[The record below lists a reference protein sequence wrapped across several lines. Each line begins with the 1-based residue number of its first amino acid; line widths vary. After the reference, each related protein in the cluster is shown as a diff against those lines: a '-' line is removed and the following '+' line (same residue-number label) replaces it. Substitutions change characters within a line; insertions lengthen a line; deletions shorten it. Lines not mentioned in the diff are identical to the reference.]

1 MELKTIE
8 ASRALLVEHDRLLR
22 KVCEV
27 SLTQRGFHVITA
39 ADGEEGLALA
49 MLQRPAVVLLDLLLP
64 KMPGIAVLEALRS
77 NSATSSIPVVI
88 LSNSSRED
96 DKQRALELGAAGYY
110 VKANLS
116 LRMLAQSVEKLV
128 AEW

>member
-1 MELKTIE
+1 ME

-27 SLTQRGFHVITA
+27 SLTQCGFDVITA

-49 MLQRPAVVLLDLLLP
+49 MSQRPAVVLLDLLLP

-88 LSNSSRED
+88 LSNSARED

-116 LRMLAQSVEKLV
+116 LRMLAQDVEKLV

>member
-1 MELKTIE
+1 MKTC
-8 ASRALLVEHDRLLR
+8 RVLLVEHDRLLR

-27 SLTQRGFHVITA
+27 SLAQRGFDVISA

-49 MLQRPAVVLLDLLLP
+49 LTRRPSLVLLDLLLP

-77 NSATSSIPVVI
+77 NTATSSIPVVI

-96 DKQRALELGAAGYY
+96 DKKRALGLGASGYY

-116 LRMLAQSVEKLV
+116 LRTLAQDIEKLV